1 MNVRFDCLERTK
13 MTTAVLSPSFQ
24 RSLTPTRSHVGAFR
38 KVFKEDV
45 EASTRQGTTND
56 VRDNYQCTLTPTP
69 TPTPAVDGLV
79 RCPVN
84 IVGDLRKRST
94 HKLEDKV
101 QVFNFDEFDGLS
113 EFMSPLRK
121 ESIESCDEETLE
133 EVHKRF
139 SQVVKSIVVDNRL
152 YRTGL
157 TEVED
162 PQVVL
167 YATPSVRLAGSKY
180 ADYMHNDVIFADEG
194 NADDKP
200 LAMINIWFVLN
211 DTPPSNLLMFH
222 ESKAVNTRMS
232 HMLHANYDH
241 MLEETLFYDKDMC
254 WGSFYCFISGQ
265 LESSENMLLHAAVDV
280 PGLSTEPR
288 RSAEMRYIVKSNTT
302 MNNQKSC
309 PSQSSSADT
318 DDHEL
323 GTLFGE

>member
-1 MNVRFDCLERTK
+1 MDERL
-13 MTTAVLSPSFQ
+13 VLSPPSFQ
-24 RSLTPTRSHVGAFR
+24 HESLTSTRSHVGAFR
-38 KVFKEDV
+38 KVFKEDG
-45 EASTRQGTTND
+45 EASTPRQDTTTTTND
-56 VRDNYQCTLTPTP
+56 ARENDQCTI

-84 IVGDLRKRST
+84 IVGDLRKRSS

-113 EFMSPLRK
+113 EFLSPLRK
-121 ESIESCDEETLE
+121 ENIESCDEETLE

-139 SQVVKSIVVDNRL
+139 IQVVKSIIADKRL

-157 TEVED
+157 SEVED

-167 YATPSVRLAGSKY
+167 FANPSVRNAGSKY
-180 ADYMHNDVIFADEG
+180 ADYMHNDAIFTDEG
-194 NADDKP
+194 KSDDKP

-211 DTPPSNLLMFH
+211 DTPPSNMLMFH
-222 ESKAVNTRMS
+222 EAKAEHTRMS

-241 MLEETLFYDKDMC
+241 LLEETLFYDKDMS

-265 LESSENMLLHAAVDV
+265 LESSENMLLHGAVDV
-280 PGLSTEPR
+280 PGLSMEPR

-302 MNNQKSC
+302 MKQKGS
-309 PSQSSSADT
+309 PSQSISADTDDT